1 MKNKY
6 SWGMFRAALLIV
18 AAALAVPA
26 FAAEDEA
33 EASDMEVLRDKVYA
47 DKRDIVAK
55 NMDLTDKEAKT
66 FWPIYEAYQTDLHKI
81 NERLVK
87 LINDYALAYN
97 KGALLDR
104 TAKKLIDEAIDI
116 ELAEVKLKQRYMP
129 KLSGALPLVKALRY
143 LQIENKIRAIV
154 RYELAYAIPLAD

>member
-1 MKNKY
+1 MGHVPRG
-6 SWGMFRAALLIV
+6 SFLILATAV
-18 AAALAVPA
+18 AVPA

-33 EASDMEVLRDKVYA
+33 EANDMEVLRDKVYA

-129 KLSGALPLVKALRY
+129 KLSGALPLVKVLRY

>member
-1 MKNKY
+1 
-6 SWGMFRAALLIV
+6 
-18 AAALAVPA
+18 
-26 FAAEDEA
+26 
-33 EASDMEVLRDKVYA
+33 MEVLRDKVYA

-129 KLSGALPLVKALRY
+129 SSAALSPW
-143 LQIENKIRAIV
+143 
-154 RYELAYAIPLAD
+154 

>member
-6 SWGMFRAALLIV
+6 SWDMFRAALLILATAV
-18 AAALAVPA
+18 AVPA

-33 EASDMEVLRDKVYA
+33 EANDMEVLRDKVYA

-55 NMDLTDKEAKT
+55 NMDLTDKEAKA

-104 TAKKLIDEAIDI
+104 TTKKLIDEAIDI

-129 KLSGALPLVKALRY
+129 KLSGALPLAKVLRY

-154 RYELAYAIPLAD
+154 RYELAHAIPLAD